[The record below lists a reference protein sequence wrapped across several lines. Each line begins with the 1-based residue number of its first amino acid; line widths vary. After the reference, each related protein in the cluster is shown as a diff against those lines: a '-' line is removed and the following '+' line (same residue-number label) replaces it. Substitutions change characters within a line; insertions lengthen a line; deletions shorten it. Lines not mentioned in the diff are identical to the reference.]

1 MPDSDPITV
10 TVSLRSILGRFRP
23 DPKDRKPFEVE
34 LPAGATADDLLT
46 QLAVDPKL
54 NHLIF
59 IDHVRSER
67 SAVLTDGAALD
78 IFPPIAGG

>member
-10 TVSLRSILGRFRP
+10 TVRLRSILGRFRP
-23 DPKDRKPFEVE
+23 DPKDRTPFAVE
-34 LPAGATADDLLT
+34 LSPGATVDDLLT
-46 QLAVDPKL
+46 QLEVDPKL
-54 NHLIF
+54 AHLVF

-67 SAVLTDGAALD
+67 SAVLADGAALD